1 MQKKGYVVFSNEE
14 IAKIRIKRES
24 SCGGNC
30 SHCKG
35 CGTDELV
42 LEVENIYDLK
52 TGETVNVYMEDKG
65 FIKKAFIG
73 YGLLVFLAVFGAV
86 LGYGVFENEL
96 VSFVFLIVFFV
107 AGLSTLKVVFKRKSN
122 DIKIEKI

>member
-1 MQKKGYVVFSNEE
+1 MQKKGYVVFSNDE

-42 LEVENIYDLK
+42 LEVDNVCDLK
-52 TGETVNVYMEDKG
+52 TGETVNVYMEDNG

-86 LGYGVFENEL
+86 LGYGVFENEF
-96 VSFVFLIVFFV
+96 VSFVFLIVFLL
-107 AGLSTLKVVFKRKSN
+107 AGLGFLKAIFKRKSN